1 MYVSFICFFHLTDFI
16 SSILA
21 VPVNGI
27 VGDPQ
32 DILCLVVTTSV
43 LDPSIVTSSWTGPNS
58 VIAKDDRVK
67 VNMTFDNN
75 IYTTILHFDYLW
87 ESDEGVYTCNVTTS
101 NHTVSPNTKLTNLL
115 SKLLIMLIT

>member
-1 MYVSFICFFHLTDFI
+1 MTDFI

-21 VPVNGI
+21 VPVNRI

-32 DILCLVVTTSV
+32 DILCLVATTSV
-43 LDPSIVTSSWTGPNS
+43 LDPSTVTSSWTGPNG

-67 VNMTFDNN
+67 VNVTFDNN

-87 ESDEGVYTCNVTTS
+87 ESDEGVHTCNVTTS
-101 NHTVSPNTKLTNLL
+101 NHTVSPSITLTNLL